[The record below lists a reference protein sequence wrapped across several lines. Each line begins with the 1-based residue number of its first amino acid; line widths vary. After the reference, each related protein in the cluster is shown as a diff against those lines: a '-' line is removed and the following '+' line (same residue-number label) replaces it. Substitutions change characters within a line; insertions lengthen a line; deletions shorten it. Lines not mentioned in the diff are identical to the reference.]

1 MVCLPW
7 EVSRT
12 EHCVFF
18 CIVQEMV
25 VLGPRLPG
33 KGLSYACCPGVITS
47 SAVVHSMPLR
57 LNDVG

>member
-12 EHCVFF
+12 EHCFF

-25 VLGPRLPG
+25 VMGPHLPG
-33 KGLSYACCPGVITS
+33 TGLSYARCPGVIMS
-47 SAVVHSMPLR
+47 SAVVHSMSLR